1 RKFAF
6 SSPKLLEWARGP
18 RGRALRLQLYVH
30 GGQVLLAGGNGTS
43 VLPDQLS
50 TYLQVVIGD
59 TVVAS
64 QRERA
69 VPGRSPA
76 FRYVEEFDL
85 RLPQGSRLEVRVMC
99 RAACGSQA
107 QDVEIGRTVVDV
119 ADRWDSE
126 FIRSKDEPRP
136 DPADPETPLD
146 RAGLRETRTLWD
158 HASPHGLAVGSL
170 QMWIRAVDPADDEQ
184 MKKYCLAGAR
194 PDQLW
199 PDCAVQ
205 VDPSELRVTLREV
218 SGLSVPSGGM
228 DVVATVAVSAPC
240 YTEAHHRPWSQATD
254 VHFNLDGPLG
264 TAEFNWRAV
273 FDLRSS
279 VADVVLYISLYDRRR
294 GICIGES
301 QLALSHAFV
310 ETTVIRDQAEDLVCA
325 ELEQLDLCA
334 VDGKRRGHVRCSLV
348 LLSAALAAR
357 CPAAPGREKVDV
369 DPCLLEASIGSLKEV
384 PAVLGE
390 HLAQPPRGRRRLDV
404 AASRAASLKRRP
416 RALTGMAAL
425 LLPAIVVSALLHHRR
440 SPPASCRAFTSP
452 GPASLPP
459 RRSWTTPFAS
469 LAPSLSAPAAPLRV
483 ALG

>member
-1 RKFAF
+1 
-6 SSPKLLEWARGP
+6 E
-18 RGRALRLQLYVH
+18 
-30 GGQVLLAGGNGTS
+30 
-43 VLPDQLS
+43 
-50 TYLQVVIGD
+50 
-59 TVVAS
+59 
-64 QRERA
+64 
-69 VPGRSPA
+69 
-76 FRYVEEFDL
+76 
-85 RLPQGSRLEVRVMC
+85 EVRVQQPQAPGVGAGPPRA
-99 RAACGSQA
+99 RAAAAAVRARRPGAPGRGQRHQRPAGPAVHLPAGGHRGHRRGVPARAGRARALACLQVRGGVRPPPAAGVAPGGARDVPRRLRVAGAGCRDRAHGGRRRGPLGLGVHPLKGS
-107 QDVEIGRTVVDV
+107 G
-119 ADRWDSE
+119 
-126 FIRSKDEPRP
+126 P